1 MDTSTHTTPFDL
13 DTFLA
18 QPRLGGLV
26 LAPDG
31 SRLVIGVATP
41 APDGS
46 RFRTAL
52 WQVDPDGEAPPR
64 QLTRGAPSEAPVGF
78 LPDGTLLFTAPRPD
92 PDATA
97 DGDPPAALW
106 ALPADGG
113 EARLLVSAPA
123 GITGATLATG
133 SDTVVLHSSIH
144 PQVDTLAADRE
155 HATARRDAKVGAQL
169 LEDYPLRLWD
179 HFLGPREPGRWVF
192 EVPPEPDTPTITTPA
207 AATTGDGSGGSDD
220 DGTDDVEAAVDEP
233 RLLARG
239 TGLALAQGALTPDGR
254 TLVTGWGRRAG
265 TAERNDPAVLAND
278 LLAID
283 VATGDRRVVVADG
296 RDWAPVSVAPDG
308 TRVACL
314 IEEIGEPGRAE
325 RLRLGVVALDTGA
338 VTELADAL
346 DRWPNNPQ
354 WLPDGDAL
362 VFEADDRGHRRIFRV
377 DVDTDTVTPLTA
389 DGAYTDVT
397 VAPDGAS
404 LYAMYAT
411 VDTPPRPVRLDTS
424 TPAQPPTGLRSPVGA
439 APADVRLE
447 RLEATADDGTTIGSW
462 LVLPT
467 DVDDPAPLAVVIHG
481 GPRGSWN
488 TWHWRWSP
496 HVLAAQGYAVL
507 LPDPAQS
514 TGYGQDFHDRG
525 WGTWGDEPYT
535 DLMAAVDAAERHEA
549 IDASR
554 TAALGGSFGGY
565 MANWIAGHTDRFRCL
580 VTHASLWNLPAFHG
594 TTDIGLFWETEFG
607 DPYLDRSRYE
617 EHSPHRFVTAI
628 TTPMLVIHGER
639 DYRVPFSEA
648 LMLMTDLKRNG
659 VDARLLYFP
668 DENHWILKPQN
679 ARVWYETV
687 LNFLGEHLDDTPFE
701 RPALL

>member
-1 MDTSTHTTPFDL
+1 MDTTFDL

-26 LAPDG
+26 LSPDG
-31 SRLVIGVATP
+31 QRLVIGVATP

-52 WQVDPDGEAPPR
+52 WQVDPAGEAPPR
-64 QLTRGAPSEAPVGF
+64 QLTRGAPSESPVGF
-78 LPDGTLLFTAPRPD
+78 LPDGTLLFVAPRPD
-92 PDATA
+92 PDATP

-106 ALPADGG
+106 ALPAGGG
-113 EARLLVSAPA
+113 EARLLVSTPA
-123 GITGATLATG
+123 GVSGVSLATA
-133 SDTVVLHSSIH
+133 SDTVVVHSAIH
-144 PQVDTLAADRE
+144 PGAETLAADRD
-155 HATARRDAKVGAQL
+155 HDKARTDAKVGAQL
-169 LEDYPLRLWD
+169 LDDYPLRLWD
-179 HFLGPREPGRWVF
+179 QFLGPREPGRWVF
-192 EVPPEPDTPTITTPA
+192 EVPPEPDTPTIAKPSPTDATPA
-207 AATTGDGSGGSDD
+207 DGGDPDAD
-220 DGTDDVEAAVDEP
+220 AEAAVDEP
-233 RLLARG
+233 RLLVRG
-239 TGLALAQGALTPDGR
+239 GALTLAQGALSPDGA
-254 TLVTGWGRRAG
+254 TLVTGWGRRA
-265 TAERNDPAVLAND
+265 AIRERSDPGVLAND
-278 LLAID
+278 LIAID
-283 VATGDRRVVVADG
+283 VATGERRVVVADG
-296 RDWAPVSVAPDG
+296 RDYAPVAVSPDG
-308 TRVACL
+308 RMVACL
-314 IEEIGEPGRAE
+314 IEEIGQPGRSE

-338 VTELADAL
+338 VTELADEL

-354 WLPDGDAL
+354 WLPDGHAL

-377 DVDTDTVTPLTA
+377 DIATDTVTALTA

-397 VAPDGAS
+397 VAPDGAT
-404 LYAMYAT
+404 LFAMYAT
-411 VDTPPRPVRLDTS
+411 IDTPHRPVRLDTS
-424 TPAQPPTGLRSPVGA
+424 TPAQEPIELRSPVGSK
-439 APADVRLE
+439 PANVRVE
-447 RLEATADDGTTIGSW
+447 RLEATADDGTSIGSW

-467 DVDDPAPLAVVIHG
+467 DVEGPAPLAVVIHG

-496 HVLAAQGYAVL
+496 HVIAAEGYAVL

-525 WGTWGDEPYT
+525 WGSWGDEPYT
-535 DLMAAVDAAERHEA
+535 DLMAAVDAAEQHA
-549 IDASR
+549 DIDATR

-617 EHSPHRFVTAI
+617 EHSPHRFVTEI
-628 TTPMLVIHGER
+628 TTPMLVIHGEQ

-679 ARVWYETV
+679 ARIWYETV
-687 LNFLGEHLDDTPFE
+687 LAFLGEHLDDTPFE

>member
-1 MDTSTHTTPFDL
+1 MDTPFEL
-13 DTFLA
+13 ETFLA
-18 QPRLGGLV
+18 QPRLGGLC
-26 LAPDG
+26 LSPDG
-31 SRLVIGVATP
+31 TRLVVGIATP

-46 RFRTAL
+46 RLRTAL
-52 WQVDPDGEAPPR
+52 WQVDPAGSAPPR
-64 QLTRGAPSEAPVGF
+64 QLTRGAPSEAPIGF

-92 PDATA
+92 PDATP

-106 ALPADGG
+106 ALPAAGG
-113 EARLLVSAPA
+113 EARLLVSTPA
-123 GITGATLATG
+123 GIAGVDLARDR
-133 SDTVVLHSSIH
+133 DTIVLRSSIH
-144 PQVDTLAADRE
+144 PRADTLAADRE
-155 HATARRDAKVGAQL
+155 HDQARTEAKVGAQL

-179 HFLGPREPGRWVF
+179 QFLGPREPGRWVF
-192 EVPPEPDTPTITTPA
+192 EVPDEPDGPTIEVASTDDTTTDQSA
-207 AATTGDGSGGSDD
+207 GDG
-220 DGTDDVEAAVDEP
+220 EAAVDEP
-233 RLLARG
+233 RLLVRG
-239 TGLALAQGALTPDGR
+239 SALALAQSTLSPDGT
-254 TLVTGWGRRAG
+254 TLVTGWGRRSD
-265 TAERNDPAVLAND
+265 TPERRDPSILGSD
-278 LLAID
+278 LVVVD
-283 VATGDRRVVVADG
+283 VASGDRRVVVADG
-296 RDWAPVSVAPDG
+296 RDYAPVSVSPDG

-314 IEEIGEPGRAE
+314 IEEIGAPGRAE
-325 RLRLGVVALDTGA
+325 RLRLGVVELDTGT
-338 VTELADAL
+338 VTELAAAL

-362 VFEADDRGHRRIFRV
+362 VFEADDAGHRRLFRV
-377 DVDTDTVTPLTA
+377 DIATDSITTLTA
-389 DGAYTDVT
+389 DGAYTEVT
-397 VAPDGAS
+397 VAPDGAT

-411 VDTPPRPVRLDTS
+411 VDTPPRPVRLDAS
-424 TPAQPPTGLRSPVGA
+424 TPSQEPTELRSPVGHT
-439 APADVRLE
+439 PANVRLE
-447 RLEATADDGTTIGSW
+447 RLDATADDGTTVGSW

-467 DVDDPAPLAVVIHG
+467 DVDGPVPLAVVIHG

-496 HVLAAQGYAVL
+496 HVFAAQGYAVL

-535 DLMAAVDAAERHEA
+535 DLMAAVDAAEQHEA

-607 DPYLDRSRYE
+607 DPYDDRSRYE
-617 EHSPHRFVTAI
+617 QHSPHRFVTDI
-628 TTPMLVIHGER
+628 TTPMLVIHGEQ

-679 ARVWYETV
+679 ARIWYQTV
-687 LNFLGEHLDDTPFE
+687 LAFLAEHLDDTPFE
-701 RPALL
+701 RPGLL